1 MRCRCRDEVF
11 PGFSL
16 FIGCRW
22 EVINGDSCPSADFVT
37 TTIPPAT
44 TVSVTTVA
52 ATTAAPTAAPTQ
64 KPGVVTGVG
73 VLESLDDSFKVHI
86 EGLQLQVDQIKSHMQ
101 DQDELVQQYEDENQQ
116 LKAKLKEMEGL
127 LAGEDMRDVVEGMF
141 LSHTKQCHF
150 FCSFNCFKLYN
161 MQYCTVF

>member
-22 EVINGDSCPSADFVT
+22 EVINGDSCPSADFIT
-37 TTIPPAT
+37 TTLAPATTSPAT
-44 TVSVTTVA
+44 TV
-52 ATTAAPTAAPTQ
+52 ATTTTAAPTQ

-86 EGLQLQVDQIKSHMQ
+86 EGLQLQVDQIRVKME
-101 DQDELVQQYEDENQQ
+101 DQDELIQQYEDENQE
-116 LKAKLKEMEGL
+116 LKTKLKEMEGL

-141 LSHTKQCHF
+141 LSYTNECHSS
-150 FCSFNCFKLYN
+150 CPFN
-161 MQYCTVF
+161 T